1 MQQFLRQYMLPIA
14 MVIGITFHKQLAVLA
29 PVKPYLLSVMLFITY
44 SRIILRDIR
53 LTKFHYILL
62 GIQYGGS
69 MLVYLLFFK
78 FNTTLAQ
85 AAMICVL
92 APTAASAPV
101 ITGILGG
108 NISSIAAY
116 SFISNLSIALLS
128 PLFLALIGGA
138 SAETISFGGS
148 VLIIFKKVFPV
159 LLLPFILA
167 VTISKVSP
175 KLHNTIQKAQ
185 ILSFYLWAVALT
197 IVTSN
202 VTKFISIQGN
212 ASYELKL
219 AMAGVALIIC
229 VLQFWFGRRI
239 GKKYNSTVAGGQG
252 LGQKNTILAIWL
264 TQTYLNPVAS
274 IGPGSYVLWQ
284 NIVNSYQLWRKERQI
299 KQKRE

>member
-1 MQQFLRQYMLPIA
+1 
-14 MVIGITFHKQLAVLA
+14 MVIGISFYKQLAILA
-29 PVKPYLLSVMLFITY
+29 PAIPYLLAVMLFITY

-53 LTKFHYILL
+53 LKKFHYILL

-69 MLVYLLFFK
+69 ILVYLLFFK

-85 AAMICVL
+85 AAMICIL

-101 ITGILGG
+101 ITDILGG

-116 SFISNLSIALLS
+116 SFISNLSIAILS
-128 PLFLALIGGA
+128 PLFLALIGDASVGA
-138 SAETISFGGS
+138 ITFGSS
-148 VLIIFKKVFPV
+148 VIIIFKKVFPV

-167 VTISKVSP
+167 ITISKVSP
-175 KLHNTIQKAQ
+175 KLHNTIRKAQ
-185 ILSFYLWAVALT
+185 ILSFYLWAIALT
-197 IVTSN
+197 IVTSR
-202 VTKFISIQGN
+202 VTMFISIQGN
-212 ASYELKL
+212 ASYKLKL

-239 GKKYNSTVAGGQG
+239 GKKYDSTIAGGQG

-284 NIVNSYQLWRKERQI
+284 NIVNSYQLWHKERKT
-299 KQKRE
+299 KQKQ

>member
-29 PVKPYLLSVMLFITY
+29 PVIPYLLSVMLFITY

>member
-1 MQQFLRQYMLPIA
+1 MLPIA
-14 MVIGITFHKQLAVLA
+14 IVIGISFYKQLAILA
-29 PVKPYLLSVMLFITY
+29 PAIPYLLAVMLFITY

-53 LTKFHYILL
+53 LKKFHYILL

-69 MLVYLLFFK
+69 ILVYLLFFK

-85 AAMICVL
+85 AAMICIL

-116 SFISNLSIALLS
+116 SFISNLSIAILS
-128 PLFLALIGGA
+128 PLFLALIGDASVGA
-138 SAETISFGGS
+138 ITFGSS
-148 VLIIFKKVFPV
+148 VIIIFKKVFPV

-167 VTISKVSP
+167 ITISKVSP
-175 KLHNTIQKAQ
+175 KLHNTIRKAQ
-185 ILSFYLWAVALT
+185 ILSFYLWAIALT
-197 IVTSN
+197 IVTSR
-202 VTKFISIQGN
+202 VTMFISIQGN
-212 ASYELKL
+212 ASYKLKL

-239 GKKYNSTVAGGQG
+239 GKKYDSTIAGGQG

-284 NIVNSYQLWRKERQI
+284 NIVNSYQLWHKERKT
-299 KQKRE
+299 KQKQ

>member
-14 MVIGITFHKQLAVLA
+14 MVIGISFYKQLAILA
-29 PVKPYLLSVMLFITY
+29 PAIPYLLAVMLFITY

-53 LTKFHYILL
+53 LKKFHYILL

-69 MLVYLLFFK
+69 ILVYLLFFK

-85 AAMICVL
+85 AAMICIL

-101 ITGILGG
+101 ITGVLGG

-116 SFISNLSIALLS
+116 SFISNLSIAILS
-128 PLFLALIGGA
+128 PLFLALIGDASVGA
-138 SAETISFGGS
+138 ITFGSS
-148 VLIIFKKVFPV
+148 VIIIFKKVFPV

-167 VTISKVSP
+167 ITISKVSP
-175 KLHNTIQKAQ
+175 KLHNTIRKAQ
-185 ILSFYLWAVALT
+185 ILSFYLWAIALT
-197 IVTSN
+197 IVTSR
-202 VTKFISIQGN
+202 VTMFISIQGN
-212 ASYELKL
+212 ASYKLKL

-239 GKKYNSTVAGGQG
+239 GKKYDSTIAGGQG

-284 NIVNSYQLWRKERQI
+284 NIVNSYQLWHKERKT
-299 KQKRE
+299 KQKQ

>member
-1 MQQFLRQYMLPIA
+1 
-14 MVIGITFHKQLAVLA
+14 MVIGISFYKQLAILA
-29 PVKPYLLSVMLFITY
+29 PAIPYLLAVMLFITY

-53 LTKFHYILL
+53 LKKFHYILL

-69 MLVYLLFFK
+69 ILVYLLFFK

-85 AAMICVL
+85 AAMICIL

-116 SFISNLSIALLS
+116 SFISNLSIAILS
-128 PLFLALIGGA
+128 PLFLALIGDASVGA
-138 SAETISFGGS
+138 ITFGSS
-148 VLIIFKKVFPV
+148 VIIIFKKVFPV

-167 VTISKVSP
+167 ITISKVSP
-175 KLHNTIQKAQ
+175 KLHNTIRKAQ
-185 ILSFYLWAVALT
+185 ILSFYLWAIALT
-197 IVTSN
+197 IVTSR
-202 VTKFISIQGN
+202 VTMFISIQGN
-212 ASYELKL
+212 ASYKLKL

-239 GKKYNSTVAGGQG
+239 GKKYDSTIAGGQG

-284 NIVNSYQLWRKERQI
+284 NIVNSYQLWHKERKT
-299 KQKRE
+299 KQKQ

>member
-1 MQQFLRQYMLPIA
+1 MLPIA
-14 MVIGITFHKQLAVLA
+14 MVIGITFYKQLAVLA
-29 PVKPYLLSVMLFITY
+29 PVIPYLLSVMLFITY

-62 GIQYGGS
+62 SIQYGGS

-85 AAMICVL
+85 SAMICVL

-197 IVTSN
+197 IVTS
-202 VTKFISIQGN
+202 
-212 ASYELKL
+212 
-219 AMAGVALIIC
+219 
-229 VLQFWFGRRI
+229 
-239 GKKYNSTVAGGQG
+239 
-252 LGQKNTILAIWL
+252 
-264 TQTYLNPVAS
+264 
-274 IGPGSYVLWQ
+274 
-284 NIVNSYQLWRKERQI
+284 
-299 KQKRE
+299 

>member
-1 MQQFLRQYMLPIA
+1 MLPIA
-14 MVIGITFHKQLAVLA
+14 MVIGITFYKQLAIFA
-29 PVKPYLLSVMLFITY
+29 PAIPYLLAVMLFITY

-85 AAMICVL
+85 AAMICIL

-116 SFISNLSIALLS
+116 SFISNLSIAILS
-128 PLFLALIGGA
+128 PLFLALIGDASVGA
-138 SAETISFGGS
+138 ITFGSS
-148 VLIIFKKVFPV
+148 VIIIFKKVFPV

-167 VTISKVSP
+167 ITISKVSP
-175 KLHNTIQKAQ
+175 KLHNTIRKAQ
-185 ILSFYLWAVALT
+185 ILSFYLWAIALT
-197 IVTSN
+197 IVTSR
-202 VTKFISIQGN
+202 VTMFISIQGN
-212 ASYELKL
+212 ASYKLKL

-239 GKKYNSTVAGGQG
+239 GKKYDSTIAGGQG

-284 NIVNSYQLWRKERQI
+284 NIVNSYQLWHKERKT
-299 KQKRE
+299 KQKQ

>member
-1 MQQFLRQYMLPIA
+1 

-29 PVKPYLLSVMLFITY
+29 PVIPYLLSVMLFITY

>member
-1 MQQFLRQYMLPIA
+1 MLPIA
-14 MVIGITFHKQLAVLA
+14 MVIGIVFYKQLAIFA
-29 PVKPYLLSVMLFITY
+29 PVIPYLLFVMLFITY
-44 SRIILRDIR
+44 SRVLLRDIR

-62 GIQYGGS
+62 SIQYGGS
-69 MLVYLLFFK
+69 ILVYLLFFK

-92 APTAASAPV
+92 APTAASAPI

-116 SFISNLSIALLS
+116 SFISNLSVALLS
-128 PLFLALIGGA
+128 PLFLATIGDA
-138 SAETISFGGS
+138 SVESISFGAS

-167 VTISKVSP
+167 LSLEKIRP
-175 KLHNTIQKAQ
+175 KLHQMICKAQ
-185 ILSFYLWAVALT
+185 ILSFYLWVVALT
-197 IVTSN
+197 IVISR
-202 VTKFISIQGN
+202 VTMFISMQEGTTYVLEFTI
-212 ASYELKL
+212 
-219 AMAGVALIIC
+219 AGVALIIC
-229 VLQFWFGRRI
+229 LLQFWFGRRI
-239 GKKYNSTVAGGQG
+239 GSKYNRTVSGGQG

-274 IGPGSYVLWQ
+274 IGPGTYVLWQ

-299 KQKRE
+299 STKQ

>member
-1 MQQFLRQYMLPIA
+1 MLPIA
-14 MVIGITFHKQLAVLA
+14 MVIGITFYKQLAVLA
-29 PVKPYLLSVMLFITY
+29 PVIPYLLSVMLFITY

-62 GIQYGGS
+62 SIQYGGS

-175 KLHNTIQKAQ
+175 KIHNTIQKAQ

-239 GKKYNSTVAGGQG
+239 GKKYNSIVAGGQG

-299 KQKRE
+299 KQKQ

>member
-1 MQQFLRQYMLPIA
+1 MLPIA

-29 PVKPYLLSVMLFITY
+29 PVIPYLLSVMLFITY

-239 GKKYNSTVAGGQG
+239 GKKYNSIVAGGQG

>member
-1 MQQFLRQYMLPIA
+1 MLPIA
-14 MVIGITFHKQLAVLA
+14 MVVGIVFYKQLSVFAPLIPVL
-29 PVKPYLLSVMLFITY
+29 LFVMLFITY
-44 SRIILRDIR
+44 SRVILRDIR

-69 MLVYLLFFK
+69 VLVYLLFFK

-92 APTAASAPV
+92 APTAASAPI

-108 NISSIAAY
+108 NISSIAAF
-116 SFISNLSIALLS
+116 SFISNLSIAILS
-128 PLFLALIGGA
+128 PLFLATIGDA
-138 SAETISFGGS
+138 SMESISFGAS
-148 VLIIFKKVFPV
+148 ILIIFQKVFPV

-167 VTISKVSP
+167 LSLEKISP
-175 KLHNTIQKAQ
+175 KLHNKVRSAQ

-197 IVTSN
+197 IVISR
-202 VTKFISIQGN
+202 VTMFISLQKSTTYVLEFTI
-212 ASYELKL
+212 
-219 AMAGVALIIC
+219 AGVALVIC
-229 VLQFWFGRRI
+229 LLQFWFGRKI
-239 GKKYNSTVAGGQG
+239 GTKYNRTVAGGQG

-284 NIVNSYQLWRKERQI
+284 NIVNSYQLWRKERHI
-299 KQKRE
+299 KHKRE

>member
-1 MQQFLRQYMLPIA
+1 MLPIA
-14 MVIGITFHKQLAVLA
+14 MVIGISFYKQLAILA
-29 PVKPYLLSVMLFITY
+29 PAIPYLLAVMLFITY

-53 LTKFHYILL
+53 LKKFHYILL

-69 MLVYLLFFK
+69 ILVYLLFFK

-85 AAMICVL
+85 AAMICIL

-116 SFISNLSIALLS
+116 SFISNLSIAILS
-128 PLFLALIGGA
+128 PLFLALIGDASVGA
-138 SAETISFGGS
+138 ITFGSS
-148 VLIIFKKVFPV
+148 VIIIFKKVFPV

-167 VTISKVSP
+167 ITISKVSP
-175 KLHNTIQKAQ
+175 KLHNTIRKAQ
-185 ILSFYLWAVALT
+185 ILSFYLWAIALT
-197 IVTSN
+197 IVTSR
-202 VTKFISIQGN
+202 VTMFISIQGN
-212 ASYELKL
+212 ASYKLKL

-239 GKKYNSTVAGGQG
+239 GKKYDSTIAGGQG

-284 NIVNSYQLWRKERQI
+284 NIVNSYQLWHKERKT
-299 KQKRE
+299 KQKQ

>member
-1 MQQFLRQYMLPIA
+1 MLPIA
-14 MVIGITFHKQLAVLA
+14 MVIGISFYKQLAILA
-29 PVKPYLLSVMLFITY
+29 PAIPYLLAVMLFITY

-53 LTKFHYILL
+53 LKKFHYILL

-69 MLVYLLFFK
+69 ILVYLLFFK

-85 AAMICVL
+85 AAIICIL

-116 SFISNLSIALLS
+116 SFISNLSIAILS
-128 PLFLALIGGA
+128 PLFLALIGDASVGA
-138 SAETISFGGS
+138 ITFGSS
-148 VLIIFKKVFPV
+148 VIIIFKKVFPV

-167 VTISKVSP
+167 ITISKVSP
-175 KLHNTIQKAQ
+175 KLHNTIRKAQ
-185 ILSFYLWAVALT
+185 ILSFYLWAIALT
-197 IVTSN
+197 IVTSR
-202 VTKFISIQGN
+202 VTMFISIQGN
-212 ASYELKL
+212 ASYKLKL

-239 GKKYNSTVAGGQG
+239 GKKYDSTIAGGQG

-284 NIVNSYQLWRKERQI
+284 NIVNSYQLWHKERKT
-299 KQKRE
+299 KQKQ

>member
-1 MQQFLRQYMLPIA
+1 MLPIA
-14 MVIGITFHKQLAVLA
+14 MVIGITFHKQLVVLA
-29 PVKPYLLSVMLFITY
+29 PIIPYLLSVMLLITY

-69 MLVYLLFFK
+69 ILVYLLFFK

-92 APTAASAPV
+92 APTAASAPI

-108 NISSIAAY
+108 NISTIAAY

-128 PLFLALIGGA
+128 PLFLALIGDA
-138 SAETISFGGS
+138 SMETISFGSS

-175 KLHNTIQKAQ
+175 KLHSIIRKAQ

-202 VTKFISIQGN
+202 VTKFIGIQDN
-212 ASYELKL
+212 ASYKLKF

-229 VLQFWFGRRI
+229 VLQFWFGRKI

-264 TQTYLNPVAS
+264 TQTYLNPVAT

-299 KQKRE
+299 KQKQ

>member
-1 MQQFLRQYMLPIA
+1 
-14 MVIGITFHKQLAVLA
+14 MVIGITFYKQLAVLA
-29 PVKPYLLSVMLFITY
+29 PVIPYLLSVMLFITY

-62 GIQYGGS
+62 SIQYGGS

-212 ASYELKL
+212 ASYELKI

-239 GKKYNSTVAGGQG
+239 GKKYNSIVAGGQG

-299 KQKRE
+299 KHKRE